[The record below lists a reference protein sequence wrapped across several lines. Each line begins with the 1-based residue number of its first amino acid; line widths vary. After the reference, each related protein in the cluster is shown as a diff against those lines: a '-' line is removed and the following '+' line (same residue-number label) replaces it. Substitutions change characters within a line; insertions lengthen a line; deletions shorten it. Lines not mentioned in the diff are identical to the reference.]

1 MAPES
6 KKSHHL
12 SPSRGNTNVAIIGAG
27 ASGCICAYLLQKEGI
42 DVTLFDKGMPLRTLL
57 PTGGGRCNLAHA
69 EYDFKDLAKNYPRG
83 EKFLYSVFS
92 KFSTYDTLAL
102 FDELGIE
109 TYTQEDERIF
119 PTSNSAKDVREKIL
133 DNLKDVQIQREEVV
147 EVERI
152 DRGFKVLTPKYPS
165 PLTPAWLST
174 VNEPSVF
181 APQNTSALCRQSALP
196 QGARGVKKCEYL
208 FSHIVIAIGGHSKF
222 DFLKN
227 FDIKIIA
234 PRPSLVGLNTKEKSK
249 EISGIVVKNANC
261 NGITDDLLFTHFGIS
276 GPLAYKISSIKA
288 RDNFP
293 YKLNLDLY
301 PQEINLQGLLNTNPH
316 KDVKNILSKFVPH
329 GLIKYLIGDFAEIKA
344 HKIDGKTRD
353 YILNRIHHLELTVI
367 GTNKGEE
374 TVTAGGIDLA
384 EINPKTME
392 LKKYPKIYCI
402 GEALDIDG
410 FCGGYNLQNAWST
423 AFVAK
428 EGIVGGV

>member
-1 MAPES
+1 MEQES
-6 KKSHHL
+6 KTYKKT
-12 SPSRGNTNVAIIGAG
+12 GANIAIIGAG
-27 ASGCICAYLLQKEGI
+27 ASGCICAYLLQKEGF
-42 DVTLFDKGMPLRTLL
+42 DVTLFDKGTPLRTLL

-102 FDELGIE
+102 FDELGVE
-109 TYTQEDERIF
+109 TYTQENERIF

-133 DNLKDVQIQREEVV
+133 NSLKDVQIQREEVV

-152 DRGFKVLTPKYPS
+152 GGEFKVISKKDPS
-165 PLTPAWLST
+165 PPTT
-174 VNEPSVF
+174 V
-181 APQNTSALCRQSALP
+181 LCRQSILQ
-196 QGARGVKKCEYL
+196 QGARGTRTCEYL
-208 FSHIVIAIGGHSKF
+208 FSHIIVAIGGHSKF

-227 FDIKIIA
+227 FDIKIIP

-249 EISGIVVKNANC
+249 EVSGIVVRNVNC
-261 NGITDDLLFTHFGIS
+261 NGLTDDLLFTHFGIS

-293 YKLNLDLY
+293 YKLNFDLH
-301 PQEINLQGLLNTNPH
+301 PQEINLQELLNTNPH
-316 KDVKNILSKFVPH
+316 KDVKNILSKFLPH
-329 GLIKYLIGDFAEIKA
+329 GLIKYLIGDIADIKA

-353 YILNRIHHLELTVI
+353 FILNKLHNLELTVI

-392 LKKYPKIYCI
+392 LKKYSKVYCI

-428 EGIVGGV
+428 EGIIGSI

>member
-1 MAPES
+1 MEQES
-6 KKSHHL
+6 KTYKKT
-12 SPSRGNTNVAIIGAG
+12 GANIAIIGAG
-27 ASGCICAYLLQKEGI
+27 ASGCICAYLLQKEGF
-42 DVTLFDKGMPLRTLL
+42 DVTLFDKGTPLRTLL

-102 FDELGIE
+102 FDELGVE
-109 TYTQEDERIF
+109 TYTQENERIF

-133 DNLKDVQIQREEVV
+133 NSLKDIQIQREEVV

-152 DRGFKVLTPKYPS
+152 GGEFKVISKKDPS
-165 PLTPAWLST
+165 PPTT
-174 VNEPSVF
+174 V
-181 APQNTSALCRQSALP
+181 LCRQSILQ
-196 QGARGVKKCEYL
+196 QGARGTRTCEYL
-208 FSHIVIAIGGHSKF
+208 FSHIIVAIGWHSKF

-227 FDIKIIA
+227 FDIKIIP

-249 EISGIVVKNANC
+249 EVSGIVVRNVNC
-261 NGITDDLLFTHFGIS
+261 NGLTDDLLFTHFGIS

-293 YKLNLDLY
+293 YKLNFDLH
-301 PQEINLQGLLNTNPH
+301 PQEINLQELLNTNPH
-316 KDVKNILSKFVPH
+316 KDVKNILSKFLPH
-329 GLIKYLIGDFAEIKA
+329 GLIKYLIGDIADIKA

-353 YILNRIHHLELTVI
+353 FILNKLHNLELTVI

-392 LKKYPKIYCI
+392 LKKYSKVYCI

-428 EGIVGGV
+428 EGIIGSI

>member
-1 MAPES
+1 MALES
-6 KKSHHL
+6 KTHTKT
-12 SPSRGNTNVAIIGAG
+12 GANIAIIGAG
-27 ASGCICAYLLQKEGI
+27 ASGCICAYLLQKEGF

-102 FDELGIE
+102 FDELGVE

-133 DNLKDVQIQREEVV
+133 EHLKDVQIQREEVI

-152 DRGFKVLTPKYPS
+152 DGGLKILTSKHPS
-165 PLTPAWLST
+165 PPL
-174 VNEPSVF
+174 
-181 APQNTSALCRQSALP
+181 Q
-196 QGARGVKKCEYL
+196 QGARGARTCEYL
-208 FSHIVIAIGGHSKF
+208 FSHIIIAIGGHSKF

-227 FDIKIIA
+227 FDIKIIP

-249 EISGIVVKNANC
+249 EISGIVVKDANC
-261 NGITDDLLFTHFGIS
+261 NGLTDDLLFTHFGIS

-301 PQEINLQGLLNTNPH
+301 PQEINLQELLNTNPH
-316 KDVKNILSKFVPH
+316 KDVKNILSKFIPH
-329 GLIKYLIGDFAEIKA
+329 GLIKYLIGDIADIKA

-353 YILNRIHHLELTVI
+353 FIL
-367 GTNKGEE
+367 
-374 TVTAGGIDLA
+374 
-384 EINPKTME
+384 
-392 LKKYPKIYCI
+392 
-402 GEALDIDG
+402 
-410 FCGGYNLQNAWST
+410 S
-423 AFVAK
+423 
-428 EGIVGGV
+428 

>member
-1 MAPES
+1 MALES
-6 KKSHHL
+6 KTHTKT
-12 SPSRGNTNVAIIGAG
+12 GANIAIIGAG
-27 ASGCICAYLLQKEGI
+27 ASGCICAYLLQKEGF

-102 FDELGIE
+102 FDELGVE

-133 DNLKDVQIQREEVV
+133 NNLKNVQIQKEEVIKI
-147 EVERI
+147 EKF
-152 DRGFKVLTPKYPS
+152 DSGFKILATPNYSK
-165 PLTPAWLST
+165 
-174 VNEPSVF
+174 N
-181 APQNTSALCRQSALP
+181 
-196 QGARGVKKCEYL
+196 KKMCEYL
-208 FSHIVIAIGGHSKF
+208 FSHVIIAIGGHSNF

-227 FDIKIIA
+227 FEIKII
-234 PRPSLVGLNTKEKSK
+234 PPKPSLVGLNTKEKSK
-249 EISGIVVKNANC
+249 EISGVVVKNANY
-261 NGITDDLLFTHFGIS
+261 NGLTDNLLFTHFGIS

-293 YKLNLDLY
+293 YKLNFDLH
-301 PQEINLQGLLNTNPH
+301 PQEINLQELLNTNPH
-316 KDVKNILSKFVPH
+316 KDIKNILSKFIPH
-329 GLIKYLIGDFAEIKA
+329 GLIKYLIGDIADIKA

-353 YILNRIHHLELTVI
+353 FILSKLHNLELTVI

-374 TVTAGGIDLA
+374 TVTAGGIDLS

-392 LKKYPKIYCI
+392 LKKYQNIYCI
-402 GEALDIDG
+402 GEALNIDG

-428 EGIVGGV
+428 EAITDFS

>member
-1 MAPES
+1 MALES
-6 KKSHHL
+6 KTHTKT
-12 SPSRGNTNVAIIGAG
+12 GANIAIIGAG
-27 ASGCICAYLLQKEGI
+27 ASGCICAYLLQKEGF

-102 FDELGIE
+102 FDELGVE

-133 DNLKDVQIQREEVV
+133 NNLKNVQIQKEEVIKI
-147 EVERI
+147 EKI
-152 DRGFKVLTPKYPS
+152 DSGFKI
-165 PLTPAWLST
+165 LST
-174 VNEPSVF
+174 PNYSK
-181 APQNTSALCRQSALP
+181 N
-196 QGARGVKKCEYL
+196 KKMCEYL
-208 FSHIVIAIGGHSKF
+208 FSHVIIAIGGHSNF

-227 FDIKIIA
+227 FEIKII
-234 PRPSLVGLNTKEKSK
+234 PPKPSLVGLNTKEKSK
-249 EISGIVVKNANC
+249 EISGVVVKNANY
-261 NGITDDLLFTHFGIS
+261 NGLTDNLLFTHFGIS

-293 YKLNLDLY
+293 YKLNFDLH
-301 PQEINLQGLLNTNPH
+301 PQEINLQELLNTNPH
-316 KDVKNILSKFVPH
+316 KDVKNILSKFIPH
-329 GLIKYLIGDFAEIKA
+329 GLIKYLIGDIANIKA

-353 YILNRIHHLELTVI
+353 FILSKLHNLELTVI

-374 TVTAGGIDLA
+374 TVTAGGIDLS

-392 LKKYPKIYCI
+392 LKKYQNIYCI
-402 GEALDIDG
+402 GEALNIDG

-428 EGIVGGV
+428 EAITDFS

>member
-1 MAPES
+1 MEQES
-6 KKSHHL
+6 K
-12 SPSRGNTNVAIIGAG
+12 TNKKTGANIAIIGAG

-102 FDELGIE
+102 FDELGVE

-133 DNLKDVQIQREEVV
+133 NYLKNVQIQKEEVI
-147 EVERI
+147 EIEKI
-152 DRGFKVLTPKYPS
+152 DGGFKVISRKYPS
-165 PLTPAWLST
+165 PPT
-174 VNEPSVF
+174 SVL
-181 APQNTSALCRQSALP
+181 Q
-196 QGARGVKKCEYL
+196 QGARGARTCEYL
-208 FSHIVIAIGGHSKF
+208 FSHIIIAIGGHSNF

-227 FDIKIIA
+227 FDIKIIP

-249 EISGIVVKNANC
+249 EVSGVVVKDANC

-276 GPLAYKISSIKA
+276 GPLTYKISSIKA

-301 PQEINLQGLLNTNPH
+301 PQEINLQELLNTNPH
-316 KDVKNILSKFVPH
+316 KDVKNILSKFIPH
-329 GLIKYLIGDFAEIKA
+329 GLIKYLIGDIADIKA

-353 YILNRIHHLELTVI
+353 FILSKLHNLELTII

-392 LKKYPKIYCI
+392 LKKYSKVYCI

-428 EGIVGGV
+428 EGIIGSI

>member
-1 MAPES
+1 MEQES
-6 KKSHHL
+6 KTHTKT
-12 SPSRGNTNVAIIGAG
+12 GANIAIIGAG
-27 ASGCICAYLLQKEGI
+27 ASGCICAYLLQKEGF
-42 DVTLFDKGMPLRTLL
+42 DVTLFDKGTPLRTLL

-102 FDELGIE
+102 FDELGVE
-109 TYTQEDERIF
+109 TYTQENERIF

-133 DNLKDVQIQREEVV
+133 NNLKDVQIQKEEVV

-152 DRGFKVLTPKYPS
+152 DGGLKFLTSKHPS
-165 PLTPAWLST
+165 PPL
-174 VNEPSVF
+174 
-181 APQNTSALCRQSALP
+181 Q
-196 QGARGVKKCEYL
+196 QGARGARTCEYL
-208 FSHIVIAIGGHSKF
+208 FSHIIVAIGGHSKF

-227 FDIKIIA
+227 FDIKIIP

-249 EISGIVVKNANC
+249 EVSGIVVKDANC
-261 NGITDDLLFTHFGIS
+261 NGLTDDLLFTHFGIS

-301 PQEINLQGLLNTNPH
+301 PQEINLQELLNTNPH
-316 KDVKNILSKFVPH
+316 KDVKNILSKFIPH
-329 GLIKYLIGDFAEIKA
+329 GLIKYLIGDIADIKA

-353 YILNRIHHLELTVI
+353 FILSKLHNLELTVI

-374 TVTAGGIDLA
+374 TVTAGGIDLS

-392 LKKYPKIYCI
+392 LKKYPNIYCI

-428 EGIVGGV
+428 EGIINPY

>member
-1 MAPES
+1 MEQES
-6 KKSHHL
+6 KTYKKT
-12 SPSRGNTNVAIIGAG
+12 GANIAIIGAG
-27 ASGCICAYLLQKEGI
+27 ASGCICAYLLQKEGF

-102 FDELGIE
+102 FDELGVE
-109 TYTQEDERIF
+109 TYTQEDARIF
-119 PTSNSAKDVREKIL
+119 PTSNSSKDVREKIL
-133 DNLKDVQIQREEVV
+133 GSLKNIQIQREEVV
-147 EVERI
+147 KVERI
-152 DRGFKVLTPKYPS
+152 NGGFKILTSKH
-165 PLTPAWLST
+165 
-174 VNEPSVF
+174 
-181 APQNTSALCRQSALP
+181 P
-196 QGARGVKKCEYL
+196 QGARGADNPTSASVKLSNASFMAAPSPSRVEGMCEYL

-227 FDIKIIA
+227 FDIKIIP
-234 PRPSLVGLNTKEKSK
+234 PRPSLVGLNTNEKFKEV
-249 EISGIVVKNANC
+249 SGIVVKNANC

-301 PQEINLQGLLNTNPH
+301 PQEINLQELLNTNPH
-316 KDVKNILSKFVPH
+316 KDVKNILSKFIPH
-329 GLIKYLIGDFAEIKA
+329 GLIKYLIGDIAEIKA

-353 YILNRIHHLELTVI
+353 YILNRIHYLELTVI

-374 TVTAGGIDLA
+374 TVTAGGIDLV

-428 EGIVGGV
+428 EGITNPY

>member
-1 MAPES
+1 MALES
-6 KKSHHL
+6 KTHTKT
-12 SPSRGNTNVAIIGAG
+12 GANIAIIGAG
-27 ASGCICAYLLQKEGI
+27 ASGCICAYLLQKEGF

-102 FDELGIE
+102 FDELGVE

-133 DNLKDVQIQREEVV
+133 NNLKNVQIQKEEVIKI
-147 EVERI
+147 EKI
-152 DRGFKVLTPKYPS
+152 DSGFKI
-165 PLTPAWLST
+165 LST
-174 VNEPSVF
+174 PNYSK
-181 APQNTSALCRQSALP
+181 N
-196 QGARGVKKCEYL
+196 KKMCEYL
-208 FSHIVIAIGGHSKF
+208 FSHVIIAIGGHSNF

-227 FDIKIIA
+227 FEIKII
-234 PRPSLVGLNTKEKSK
+234 PPKPSLVGLNTKEKSK
-249 EISGIVVKNANC
+249 EVSGIVVRNVNC
-261 NGITDDLLFTHFGIS
+261 NGLTDDLLFTHFGIS

-293 YKLNLDLY
+293 YKLNFDLH
-301 PQEINLQGLLNTNPH
+301 PLEINLQELLNTNPH
-316 KDVKNILSKFVPH
+316 KDVKNILSKFIPH
-329 GLIKYLIGDFAEIKA
+329 GLIKYLIGDIADIKA

-353 YILNRIHHLELTVI
+353 FILSKLHNLELTVI

-374 TVTAGGIDLA
+374 TVTAGGIDLS

-392 LKKYPKIYCI
+392 LKKYKNIYCI
-402 GEALDIDG
+402 GEALNIDG

-428 EGIVGGV
+428 EAITDFS

>member
-1 MAPES
+1 MEQES
-6 KKSHHL
+6 KTYKKT
-12 SPSRGNTNVAIIGAG
+12 GANIAIIGAG
-27 ASGCICAYLLQKEGI
+27 ASGCICAYLLQKEGF

-102 FDELGIE
+102 FDELGVE

-133 DNLKDVQIQREEVV
+133 NNLKNVQIQKEEVIKI
-147 EVERI
+147 EKI
-152 DRGFKVLTPKYPS
+152 DSGFKI
-165 PLTPAWLST
+165 LST
-174 VNEPSVF
+174 PNYSK
-181 APQNTSALCRQSALP
+181 N
-196 QGARGVKKCEYL
+196 KKMCEYL
-208 FSHIVIAIGGHSKF
+208 FSHVIIAIGGHSNF

-227 FDIKIIA
+227 FEIKII
-234 PRPSLVGLNTKEKSK
+234 PPKPSLVGLNTKEKSK
-249 EISGIVVKNANC
+249 EVSGIVVRNVNC
-261 NGITDDLLFTHFGIS
+261 NGLTDDLLFTHFGIS

-293 YKLNLDLY
+293 YKLNFDLH
-301 PQEINLQGLLNTNPH
+301 PQEINLQELLNTNPH
-316 KDVKNILSKFVPH
+316 KDVKNILSKFIPH
-329 GLIKYLIGDFAEIKA
+329 GLIKYLIGDIADIKA

-353 YILNRIHHLELTVI
+353 FILSKLHNLELTVI

-374 TVTAGGIDLA
+374 TVTAGGIDLS

-392 LKKYPKIYCI
+392 LKKYQNIYCI
-402 GEALDIDG
+402 GEALNIDG

-428 EGIVGGV
+428 EAITDFS

>member
-1 MAPES
+1 MEQES
-6 KKSHHL
+6 KTYKKT
-12 SPSRGNTNVAIIGAG
+12 GANIAIIGAG
-27 ASGCICAYLLQKEGI
+27 ASGCICAYLLQKEGF
-42 DVTLFDKGMPLRTLL
+42 DVTLCDKGTPLRTLL

-69 EYDFKDLAKNYPRG
+69 EYDFKDLAKNYQRG

-102 FDELGIE
+102 FDELGVE
-109 TYTQEDERIF
+109 TYTQENERIF

-133 DNLKDVQIQREEVV
+133 NSLKDVQIQREEVV

-152 DRGFKVLTPKYPS
+152 GGEFKVISKKDPS
-165 PLTPAWLST
+165 PPTT
-174 VNEPSVF
+174 V
-181 APQNTSALCRQSALP
+181 LCRQSILQ
-196 QGARGVKKCEYL
+196 QGARGTRTCEYL
-208 FSHIVIAIGGHSKF
+208 FSHIIVAIGGHSKF

-227 FDIKIIA
+227 FDIKIIP

-249 EISGIVVKNANC
+249 EVSGIVVRNVNC
-261 NGITDDLLFTHFGIS
+261 NGLTDDLLFTHFGIS

-293 YKLNLDLY
+293 YKLNFDLH
-301 PQEINLQGLLNTNPH
+301 PQEINLQELLNTNPH
-316 KDVKNILSKFVPH
+316 KDVKNILSKFLPH
-329 GLIKYLIGDFAEIKA
+329 GLIKYLIGDIADIKA

-353 YILNRIHHLELTVI
+353 FILSKLHNLELTVI

-374 TVTAGGIDLA
+374 TVTAGGIDLS

-392 LKKYPKIYCI
+392 LKKYKNIYCI
-402 GEALDIDG
+402 GEALNIDG

-428 EGIVGGV
+428 EGIIGSI

>member
-1 MAPES
+1 MALES
-6 KKSHHL
+6 KTHTKT
-12 SPSRGNTNVAIIGAG
+12 GANIAIIGAG

-42 DVTLFDKGMPLRTLL
+42 DVTLFDKGTPLRTLL

-102 FDELGIE
+102 FDELGVE

-133 DNLKDVQIQREEVV
+133 NNLKNDQIQKEEVIKI
-147 EVERI
+147 EKI
-152 DRGFKVLTPKYPS
+152 DSGFKI
-165 PLTPAWLST
+165 LST
-174 VNEPSVF
+174 PNYSK
-181 APQNTSALCRQSALP
+181 N
-196 QGARGVKKCEYL
+196 KKMCEYL
-208 FSHIVIAIGGHSKF
+208 FSHVIIAIGGHSNF

-227 FDIKIIA
+227 FEIKII
-234 PRPSLVGLNTKEKSK
+234 PPKPSLVGLNTKEKSK
-249 EISGIVVKNANC
+249 EVSGIVVRNVNC
-261 NGITDDLLFTHFGIS
+261 NGLTDDLLFTHFGIS

-293 YKLNLDLY
+293 YKLKFDLH
-301 PQEINLQGLLNTNPH
+301 PLEINLQELLNTNPH
-316 KDVKNILSKFVPH
+316 KDVKNILSKFIPH
-329 GLIKYLIGDFAEIKA
+329 GLIKYLIGDIADIKA

-353 YILNRIHHLELTVI
+353 FILSKLHNLELTVI

-374 TVTAGGIDLA
+374 TVTAGGIDLS

-392 LKKYPKIYCI
+392 LKKYQNIYCI

-428 EGIVGGV
+428 DGIIGSI